1 MDAYRI
7 VGGKSLEGVIEIGG
21 AKNAALPIL
30 CATLVEKGTYILK
43 NVPALKDIKTLSK
56 VLEKLGLQVENLDK
70 NTLKVVNTGLDS
82 VEATYDLVKTMRAS
96 FTVMGPI
103 IAHEKKAKVSL
114 PGGCAIGARPVD
126 LHLKGFEALGCEI
139 QIHHGY
145 VEANAKELKGARIVL
160 DFPSVG
166 ATENIVMAAVKAKGT
181 TVLENA
187 AIEPEVED
195 LCNFL
200 VSMGAKITGIGT
212 SKITIEGV
220 EKLTPGEY
228 TIIPDRI
235 EAGTY
240 LVLSILS
247 KGKVK
252 VRGAIREHLDSF
264 LAKLEEM
271 GCEIKEDKDLMWI
284 ETAIENLKPV
294 RVKTLP
300 HPGFPTDLQAQMMT
314 LMTLVG
320 GTSEIK
326 ETIFENRF
334 MHVPELNRMGAKI
347 KTDGNSAWIEGVKQF
362 DSAEVMASDLR
373 AGASLVIAALFAEGE
388 TIVTR
393 IYHIDRGYEILEDK
407 LIKLGAHI
415 ERIKVEGV

>member
-7 VGGKSLEGVIEIGG
+7 VGGKELEGEISIGG

-56 VLEKLGLQVENLDK
+56 VLQELGLEVENLDK
-70 NTLKVVNTGLDS
+70 NTLKVVNNGLKS
-82 VEATYDLVKTMRAS
+82 IEATYDLVKTMRAS

-103 IAHEKKAKVSL
+103 LAHEKRAKVSL

-145 VEANAKELKGARIVL
+145 VEAEAKELRGARIVL

-166 ATENIVMAAVKAKGT
+166 ATENIVMAAVKAKGQ

-187 AIEPEVED
+187 AKEPEIDD

-200 VSMGAKITGIGT
+200 VSMGAKIEGIGT
-212 SKITIEGV
+212 SKITIDGV

-252 VRGAIREHLDSF
+252 VKGAIKNHMDSY

-271 GCEIKEDKDLMWI
+271 GAEIKEEGDLMWI
-284 ETAIENLKPV
+284 ETPISDLKPV
-294 RVKTLP
+294 RVKTMP
-300 HPGFPTDLQAQMMT
+300 HPGFPTDLQAQIMT
-314 LMTLVG
+314 LMSIVK
-320 GTSEIK
+320 GTSEVK

-334 MHVPELNRMGAKI
+334 MHVPELNRMGARI
-347 KTDGNSAWIEGVKQF
+347 KTEGNSALIDGVEKF
-362 DSAEVMASDLR
+362 ESAEVMASDLR
-373 AGASLVIAALFAEGE
+373 AGASLVIAGLYAEGE

-393 IYHIDRGYEILEDK
+393 IYHIDRGYESLEDK
-407 LIKLGAHI
+407 LTKLGAHI
-415 ERIKVEGV
+415 ERIRIEGV

>member
-7 VGGKSLEGVIEIGG
+7 VGGKGLEGEIAIGG

-56 VLEKLGLQVENLDK
+56 VLEKLGLKVENLDK
-70 NTLKVVNTGLDS
+70 NTLKVVNEGLKS
-82 VEATYDLVKTMRAS
+82 IEATYDLVKTMRAS

-103 IAHEKKAKVSL
+103 LAHEKRAKVSL

-145 VEANAKELKGARIVL
+145 VEAEAKELKGAKIVL

-166 ATENIVMAAVKAKGT
+166 ATENIIMAAVKAKGET
-181 TVLENA
+181 ILENA
-187 AIEPEVED
+187 AREPEIDD

-200 VSMGAKITGIGT
+200 VSMGAKIQGIGT
-212 SKITIEGV
+212 SKIVIEGV
-220 EKLTPGEY
+220 EKLYPGEY

-252 VRGAIREHLDSF
+252 VKGAVREHMDSF

-271 GCEIKEDKDLMWI
+271 GAEIKGEGDFMWI
-284 ETAIENLKPV
+284 ETPVENLKPV
-294 RVKTLP
+294 IVKTMP
-300 HPGFPTDLQAQMMT
+300 HPGFPTDLQAQIMT
-314 LMTLVG
+314 LMSIVK

-334 MHVPELNRMGAKI
+334 MHVSELNRMGANIKI
-347 KTDGNSAWIEGVKQF
+347 DGNRALIEGVEKF
-362 DSAEVMASDLR
+362 EYAEVMASDLR
-373 AGASLVIAALFAEGE
+373 AGASLVIAGLYAEGE

-393 IYHIDRGYEILEDK
+393 IYHIDRGYEALEDK
-407 LIKLGAHI
+407 LVKLGAHI

>member
-7 VGGKSLEGVIEIGG
+7 VGGKELEGVIEIGG

-30 CATLVEKGTYILK
+30 CATLVEKGTYVLR
-43 NVPALKDIKTLSK
+43 NVPDLKDIRTLSK
-56 VLEKLGLQVENLDK
+56 VLEKLGLTVEYLDK
-70 NTLKVVNTGLDS
+70 NVLKVINNGLTS
-82 VEATYDLVKTMRAS
+82 IEATYDLVKTMRAS

-103 IAHEKKAKVSL
+103 IAHEKRAKVSL

-145 VEANAKELKGARIVL
+145 VEANAKELLGARIVL

-166 ATENIVMAAVKAKGT
+166 ATENIVMAAVKAKGQ

-200 VSMGAKITGIGT
+200 VSMGAKIEGIGT
-212 SKITIEGV
+212 SKIVIEGV
-220 EKLTPGEY
+220 EKLNPGEY
-228 TIIPDRI
+228 NIIPDRI

-240 LVLSILS
+240 LVLSIFS
-247 KGKVK
+247 NGKVK
-252 VRGAIREHLDSF
+252 VKGAVREHMDSY

-271 GCEIKEDKDLMWI
+271 GAEIKEEGDLMWI
-284 ETAIENLKPV
+284 ETPVTELKPV
-294 RVKTLP
+294 RVKTMP
-300 HPGFPTDLQAQMMT
+300 HPGFPTDLQAQIMT
-314 LMTLVG
+314 LMSVVK

-347 KTDGNSAWIEGVKQF
+347 KTDGNSAWIEGTDKF

-373 AGASLVIAALFAEGE
+373 AGASLVIAGLYAEGE

-393 IYHIDRGYEILEDK
+393 IYHIDRGYEALEKK
-407 LIKLGAHI
+407 LTKLGAHI

>member
-7 VGGKSLEGVIEIGG
+7 VGGKELEGEISIGG

-56 VLEKLGLQVENLDK
+56 VLQELGLEVENLDK
-70 NTLKVVNTGLDS
+70 NTLKVVNNGLKS
-82 VEATYDLVKTMRAS
+82 IEATYDLVKTMRAS

-103 IAHEKKAKVSL
+103 LAHEKRAKVSL

-145 VEANAKELKGARIVL
+145 VEAEAKELRGARIVL

-166 ATENIVMAAVKAKGT
+166 ATENIVMAAVKAKGQ

-187 AIEPEVED
+187 AKEPEIDD

-200 VSMGAKITGIGT
+200 VSMGAKIEGIGT
-212 SKITIEGV
+212 SKITIDGV

-252 VRGAIREHLDSF
+252 VKGAIKNHMDSY

-271 GCEIKEDKDLMWI
+271 GAEIKEEGDLMWI
-284 ETAIENLKPV
+284 ETPISDLKPV
-294 RVKTLP
+294 RVKTMP
-300 HPGFPTDLQAQMMT
+300 HPGFPTDLQAQIMT
-314 LMTLVG
+314 LMSIVK
-320 GTSEIK
+320 GTSEVK

-347 KTDGNSAWIEGVKQF
+347 KTEGNSALIDGVEKF
-362 DSAEVMASDLR
+362 ESAEVMASDLR
-373 AGASLVIAALFAEGE
+373 AGASLVIAGLYAEGE

-393 IYHIDRGYEILEDK
+393 IYHIDRGYESLEDK
-407 LIKLGAHI
+407 LTKLGAHI
-415 ERIKVEGV
+415 ERIRIEGV

>member
-7 VGGKSLEGVIEIGG
+7 VGGKKLEGIIEIGG

-30 CATLVEKGTYILK
+30 CATLIEKGTYILR

-56 VLEKLGLQVENLDK
+56 VLEKLGLEVENLDK
-70 NTLKVVNTGLDS
+70 NTLKVVNKGLAS
-82 VEATYDLVKTMRAS
+82 IEATYDLVKTMRAS

-103 IAHEKKAKVSL
+103 IAHEKRAKVSL
-114 PGGCAIGARPVD
+114 PAGCAIGARPVD
-126 LHLKGFEALGCEI
+126 LHLKGFEALGCVI

-145 VEANAKELKGARIVL
+145 VEANATELKGAKIVL

-166 ATENIVMAAVKAKGT
+166 ATENIVMAAVKAKGQT
-181 TVLENA
+181 ILENA

-200 VSMGAKITGIGT
+200 VSMGAKIEGIGT
-212 SKITIEGV
+212 SKIIIDGV
-220 EKLTPGEY
+220 ETLTPGEY
-228 TIIPDRI
+228 NIIPDRI

-247 KGKVK
+247 EGKVK
-252 VRGAIREHLDSF
+252 VKGAIREHMDSY

-271 GCEIKEDKDLMWI
+271 GAVIKEEGDLMWI
-284 ETAIENLKPV
+284 ETSVKELKPV
-294 RVKTLP
+294 RVKTMP
-300 HPGFPTDLQAQMMT
+300 HPGFPTDLQAQIMT
-314 LMTLVG
+314 LMSIVK

-334 MHVPELNRMGAKI
+334 MHVPELNRMGANI
-347 KTDGNSAWIEGVKQF
+347 KTDGNSAWIEGVEKF
-362 DSAEVMASDLR
+362 ESAEVMASDLR
-373 AGASLVIAALFAEGE
+373 AGASLVIAALYAEGE
-388 TIVTR
+388 TLVTR
-393 IYHIDRGYEILEDK
+393 IYHIDRGYESLETK
-407 LIKLGAHI
+407 LEKLGAEI
-415 ERIKVEGV
+415 KRIKVEGV